1 MNKRT
6 GVTQRKR
13 PDNYNE
19 KRVEMRNFEYLTLQ
33 DGTEITTTFDENG
46 QRLYMDWDEQAGA
59 PKKTKHVGTC
69 RDAMLRF
76 RFLAA
81 HTR

>member
-19 KRVEMRNFEYLTLQ
+19 ERVEMRNFEYLTLQ
-33 DGTEITTTFDENG
+33 DGTEITTTFDEDG
-46 QRLYMDWDEQAGA
+46 QRLYMDWDEQVGA
-59 PKKTKHVGTC
+59 PKKT
-69 RDAMLRF
+69 
-76 RFLAA
+76 
-81 HTR
+81 